1 MSETVPNG
9 LPARGPARVAIAGF
23 GRRGEA
29 ADTPVPGRLAPAD
42 IRLGPER
49 IRPDLPA
56 RLATD

>member
-9 LPARGPARVAIAGF
+9 RPARGPARVAIAGF
-23 GRRGEA
+23 GCPDEA
-29 ADTPVPGRLAPAD
+29 GDTPGPGRLAPAD
-42 IRLGPER
+42 IRLSPEC